1 VSEHTRESAV
11 TDPERTPTPRRR
23 TSRASLR
30 RRAVLITIGC
40 GLVTMA
46 GCLAVNA
53 IAGSPIQWF
62 WLIVAPLYV
71 TALIGA
77 FLWVRLTPSA

>member
-1 VSEHTRESAV
+1 MTDSEGAT
-11 TDPERTPTPRRR
+11 TPGRPKAL
-23 TSRASLR
+23 ASLR
-30 RRAVLITIGC
+30 RKAVLITAGC

-62 WLIVAPLYV
+62 WLIVAPLSV
-71 TALIGA
+71 TALVGA
-77 FLWVRLTPSA
+77 FLWVRLAPSA

>member
-1 VSEHTRESAV
+1 M
-11 TDPERTPTPRRR
+11 TDSDGARTPGRPRK
-23 TSRASLR
+23 RASLR
-30 RRAVLITIGC
+30 RKAVLITIAG